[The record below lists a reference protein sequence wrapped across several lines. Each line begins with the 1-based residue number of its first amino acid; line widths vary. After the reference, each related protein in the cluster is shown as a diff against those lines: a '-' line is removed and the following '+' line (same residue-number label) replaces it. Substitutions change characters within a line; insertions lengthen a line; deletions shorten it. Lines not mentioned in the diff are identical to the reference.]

1 MVWRSDAFVP
11 LPREE
16 VPPPEPGS
24 PFGRIYFNANIDK
37 NHAVGKASYH
47 FQTPD
52 KCFISYDTAPDEW
65 KFDDGSL
72 IRAGMPIIKIESTTF
87 DAATRTFTGLVFLP
101 KPAFNGELRWKF
113 SIVFSEDFAET
124 TGGAVAASKLP
135 QDGLFV
141 SDWTKTMSFGTD
153 NDSTLYLEYVA
164 TPSPLVAFVSAIF
177 GMCATKRE

>member
-1 MVWRSDAFVP
+1 MVWRADAFVP
-11 LPREE
+11 LPRDE

-72 IRAGMPIIKIESTTF
+72 IREVPILRLSRRRLTLPRAPSRASSF
-87 DAATRTFTGLVFLP
+87 FRSRPSMVSSVGSSRSSSLRTL
-101 KPAFNGELRWKF
+101 LR
-113 SIVFSEDFAET
+113 
-124 TGGAVAASKLP
+124 
-135 QDGLFV
+135 Q
-141 SDWTKTMSFGTD
+141 
-153 NDSTLYLEYVA
+153 
-164 TPSPLVAFVSAIF
+164 LVAP
-177 GMCATKRE
+177 

>member
-1 MVWRSDAFVP
+1 M
-11 LPREE
+11 
-16 VPPPEPGS
+16 
-24 PFGRIYFNANIDK
+24 ANK
-37 NHAVGKASYH
+37 FCRASC
-47 FQTPD
+47 P
-52 KCFISYDTAPDEW
+52 
-65 KFDDGSL
+65 
-72 IRAGMPIIKIESTTF
+72 
-87 DAATRTFTGLVFLP
+87 
-101 KPAFNGELRWKF
+101 LRWKF

-164 TPSPLVAFVSAIF
+164 TPSPIVAFVAAIF